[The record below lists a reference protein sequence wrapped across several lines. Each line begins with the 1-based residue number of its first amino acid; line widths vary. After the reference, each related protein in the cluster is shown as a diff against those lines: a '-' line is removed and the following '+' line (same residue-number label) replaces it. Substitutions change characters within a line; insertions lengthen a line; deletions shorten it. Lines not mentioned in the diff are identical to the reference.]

1 MDQQTMH
8 RGLACKASRQASA
21 NTDSRPSLPQKQS
34 VRTGATYAM
43 MTTATIKNFGCLR
56 RPSGKS
62 TRLTP
67 IQHRQPPRLRQAA
80 ALRELLGAGVAASG
94 KKTPGQASP
103 WSKQRSFGLQFAFLC
118 FRIRSCR
125 APWSPL
131 QTSDSRAAALP
142 LLLGRVIHAQ
152 PSRRL
157 HGKVS

>member
-8 RGLACKASRQASA
+8 RGLACKASRQTSA

-103 WSKQRSFGLQFAFLC
+103 WSKQRS
-118 FRIRSCR
+118 IRSCR